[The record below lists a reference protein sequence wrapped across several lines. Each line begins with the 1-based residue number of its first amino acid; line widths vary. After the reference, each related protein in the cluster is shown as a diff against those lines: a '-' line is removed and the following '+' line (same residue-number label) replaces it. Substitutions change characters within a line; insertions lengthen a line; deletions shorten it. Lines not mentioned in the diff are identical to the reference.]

1 MEMQL
6 PSGVEDLL
14 TSDESG
20 PDGPRATAYLL
31 EYSKGH
37 YFAFPAHT
45 GVELV
50 EQPRVV
56 AVPGMPYFCLGLIAW
71 QGRQL
76 PLLDLDKL
84 VAGPIAIAQ
93 GNPSIGHVL
102 VLAYQTAPGK
112 ALEYGAVCAPSLIS
126 KLEVVDGQQ
135 CALPADIER
144 LPRISLSCFE
154 YEGQAVPVL
163 DTARIF
169 SNPDS

>member
-14 TSDESG
+14 TSDDSV
-20 PDGPRATAYLL
+20 PDVPRATAYLL

-56 AVPGMPYFCLGLIAW
+56 AVPGMPYFCLGLIPW

-76 PLLDLDKL
+76 PLLDLAKL
-84 VAGPIAIAQ
+84 AAGPIAQ
-93 GNPSIGHVL
+93 GNGNPSIGHVL

-112 ALEYGAVCAPSLIS
+112 ALQYGAVCAPSLIS
-126 KLEVVDGQQ
+126 KLEVVDSQQ
-135 CALPADIER
+135 CELPKESD
-144 LPRISLSCFE
+144 LLLRIALSCIE
-154 YEGQAVPVL
+154 YEGQAVPIVDSSSL
-163 DTARIF
+163 F
-169 SNPDS
+169 SRPI

>member
-14 TSDESG
+14 TSDDSV
-20 PDGPRATAYLL
+20 PDVPRATAYLL

-71 QGRQL
+71 QGRRL
-76 PLLDLDKL
+76 PLLDLAKL
-84 VAGPIAIAQ
+84 MAGPIAQ
-93 GNPSIGHVL
+93 SNGHPSIGHVL

-126 KLEVVDGQQ
+126 KLEVVDSQQ
-135 CALPADIER
+135 CDLPKGSDL
-144 LPRISLSCFE
+144 LPRIALSCFE
-154 YEGQAVPVL
+154 YEGRAVPIIDSASL
-163 DTARIF
+163 F
-169 SNPDS
+169 SCPI

>member
-6 PSGVEDLL
+6 PSGLEDLL
-14 TSDESG
+14 TSDDSV
-20 PDGPRATAYLL
+20 PDVPRATAYLL

-76 PLLDLDKL
+76 PLLDLAKL
-84 VAGPIAIAQ
+84 MAGPIAQ
-93 GNPSIGHVL
+93 GHPPLIGHVL
-102 VLAYQTAPGK
+102 VLAYQTAPGR

-126 KLEVVDGQQ
+126 KLEVVDSQQ
-135 CALPADIER
+135 CELPKDNDL
-144 LPRISLSCFE
+144 LPRISLSCVE
-154 YEGQAVPVL
+154 IDGHAVPIV
-163 DTARIF
+163 DSARIF
-169 SNPDS
+169 SKAIL